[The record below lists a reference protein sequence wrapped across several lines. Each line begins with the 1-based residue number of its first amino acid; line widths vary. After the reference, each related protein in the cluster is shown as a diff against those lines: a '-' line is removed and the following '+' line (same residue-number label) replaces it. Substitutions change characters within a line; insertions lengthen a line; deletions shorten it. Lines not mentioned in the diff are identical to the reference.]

1 MLGSARI
8 RAHRRPALL
17 LEVLIAM
24 ALLASALGVLWRG
37 PILLW
42 RGETDA
48 WRMVALQWEVDR
60 QAIHAMSRLVQG
72 GPRAVG
78 EEPVPIEVGLLG
90 SHSLMGLLRWHVRE
104 ASPAGDS
111 MQSPSPS
118 SGRRYLL
125 MARVEMGSVKDEI
138 QRSLFL
144 EEAE

>member
-1 MLGSARI
+1 MRGSAPI
-8 RAHRRPALL
+8 RSHRRQALL

-24 ALLASALGVLWRG
+24 ALLASVLGVLWRG
-37 PILLW
+37 PVLLW

-72 GPRAVG
+72 GPRAVS

-90 SHSLMGLLRWHVRE
+90 CHGLMGLLQWHVRE
-104 ASPAGDS
+104 ASPVEDP
-111 MQSPSPS
+111 MQSSPPSA
-118 SGRRYLL
+118 GRRYLL
-125 MARVEMGSVKDEI
+125 IARVEMGSVKDEI